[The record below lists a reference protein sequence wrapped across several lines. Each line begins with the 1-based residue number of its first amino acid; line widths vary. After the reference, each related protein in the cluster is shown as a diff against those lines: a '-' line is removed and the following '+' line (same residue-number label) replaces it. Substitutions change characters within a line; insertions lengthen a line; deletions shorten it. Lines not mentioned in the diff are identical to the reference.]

1 MSSTSTNYGTYI
13 FFALWKEF
21 FIKTSSQMQNGFS
34 IFWQWQLHH
43 RNKELFYIYH
53 MNFWVKMNVSHLNR
67 SLKQG
72 NSTQ

>member
-1 MSSTSTNYGTYI
+1 
-13 FFALWKEF
+13 
-21 FIKTSSQMQNGFS
+21 MQNGFS

-67 SLKQG
+67 SLNKVILLNKLQ
-72 NSTQ
+72 NQSAMHMETEKYTRMYT